1 MNIDNKISKNIN
13 KKDVE
18 ILSGITLFFT
28 NSLISI

>member
-1 MNIDNKISKNIN
+1 MNNIINKNIN

-18 ILSGITLFFT
+18 ILFGLTPIFA